1 MLVFQKILRIYQMN
15 EPLLPC
21 LKVSIKYK
29 SNLLN
34 IYQINKVMETM
45 SEAHPEPC
53 QTKIHK

>member
-1 MLVFQKILRIYQMN
+1 MN

-21 LKVSIKYK
+21 LKVSIKHK

-53 QTKIHK
+53 QTKINKVSSPNFASNTA